1 MYESDI
7 MKGLDEELTANVQLI
22 SIKKQENTIM
32 EAMADNQ
39 EENGEFRMKEMNNEH
54 ICIKIETTGG

>member
-1 MYESDI
+1 

-39 EENGEFRMKEMNNEH
+39 EENGEFRMKEMNRGYKEH
-54 ICIKIETTGG
+54 ICIKNETTGGQ

>member
-1 MYESDI
+1 

>member
-1 MYESDI
+1 

-39 EENGEFRMKEMNNEH
+39 EENGEFRMKEMNRGYNEH
-54 ICIKIETTGG
+54 LCIQNDTTGGQ

>member
-1 MYESDI
+1 

-39 EENGEFRMKEMNNEH
+39 EENGEFRMKEMNR
-54 ICIKIETTGG
+54 G

>member
-1 MYESDI
+1 

-54 ICIKIETTGG
+54 ICIQNDTIGRQ

>member
-1 MYESDI
+1 

-39 EENGEFRMKEMNNEH
+39 EENGEFRMKEMNRGYNEH

>member
-1 MYESDI
+1 

-39 EENGEFRMKEMNNEH
+39 EENGEFRMKEINRGYNEP
-54 ICIKIETTGG
+54 ICIQNDTTGG